1 MEFVLQ
7 PGLGC
12 LSSFTEYLSKNEFDI
27 LVEFDA
33 EAERCIF
40 GFLFRC

>member
-7 PGLGC
+7 PGLGL

-27 LVEFDA
+27 LVELDS
-33 EAERCIF
+33 ETERFIP
-40 GFLFRC
+40 GFLLRC